1 MTHLGLIG
9 LGTMGENLVRNI
21 ISRDESIVVWNRSLD
36 KVDTLITEVWNSVL
50 KAETLRDLVEKTE
63 SPRSIFLLVP
73 AGKVTNDVAEE
84 LLSLLN
90 PGDSIWD
97 LGNAHWDTTLANQK
111 LAQEHG
117 IHWVGCWISGGS
129 EGARLWPALMPGGEE
144 ESIRRMLP
152 LLEKIA
158 AKDFTGKPCVTYV
171 GKAAAGNFVKMVH
184 NGIEY
189 AIMQGIAEIYDILRY
204 GNTPQSE
211 IQNIFKELNTGVL
224 KSFLM
229 DITVDILGVKDPILP
244 PWEMEAGG
252 ISEYLLE
259 KISDKAG
266 SKGTGG
272 WTVEAALKLG
282 VPVPSIAESLFA
294 RWMSGRSHTFSFPEM
309 GTQNETINNPVSTQF
324 LHDTLSLVYLG
335 SYLQGLDLIV
345 AAEKEFQWWIDLREV
360 LRIWQGGCIIRSR
373 MLEILPAFY
382 SLPTTADASEFA
394 GSIKTK
400 LDNTSSVLNKLKIPT
415 PVIGSIRDY
424 FMTLFVEKL
433 PTNLIQ
439 AMRDSFGAHGVK
451 RIGSDVSES
460 FVWK

>member
-1 MTHLGLIG
+1 
-9 LGTMGENLVRNI
+9 
-21 ISRDESIVVWNRSLD
+21 
-36 KVDTLITEVWNSVL
+36 
-50 KAETLRDLVEKTE
+50 
-63 SPRSIFLLVP
+63 
-73 AGKVTNDVAEE
+73 
-84 LLSLLN
+84 
-90 PGDSIWD
+90 
-97 LGNAHWDTTLANQK
+97 
-111 LAQEHG
+111 
-117 IHWVGCWISGGS
+117 
-129 EGARLWPALMPGGEE
+129 MPGGEA
-144 ESIRRMLP
+144 ESVQRMLP

-211 IQNIFKELNTGVL
+211 IQNIFGELNTGLL
-224 KSFLM
+224 KSFLL
-229 DITVDILGVKDPILP
+229 DITVDILGTKDPLDGTDLLP
-244 PWEMEAGG
+244 
-252 ISEYLLE
+252 

-282 VPVPSIAESLFA
+282 VPVPTIAESLFA
-294 RWMSGRSHTFSFPEM
+294 RWMSGKNQKFSFPGI
-309 GTQNETINNPVSTQF
+309 GTQNETLNNPLSTDF

-345 AAEKEFQWWIDLREV
+345 AAEKEFQWGINLSEV

-382 SLPTTADASEFA
+382 SLPTTADASEFV
-394 GSIKTK
+394 GSIKAK
-400 LDNTSSVLNKLKIPT
+400 LDNTSSVLDKIKIPT

-451 RIGSDVSES
+451 RIGSDVSEN
-460 FVWK
+460 FQWK

>member
-1 MTHLGLIG
+1 
-9 LGTMGENLVRNI
+9 
-21 ISRDESIVVWNRSLD
+21 
-36 KVDTLITEVWNSVL
+36 
-50 KAETLRDLVEKTE
+50 
-63 SPRSIFLLVP
+63 
-73 AGKVTNDVAEE
+73 
-84 LLSLLN
+84 
-90 PGDSIWD
+90 
-97 LGNAHWDTTLANQK
+97 
-111 LAQEHG
+111 
-117 IHWVGCWISGGS
+117 
-129 EGARLWPALMPGGEE
+129 MPGGEE
-144 ESIRRMLP
+144 ESVRRMLP

-158 AKDFTGKPCVTYV
+158 ARDFTGKPCVTYV

-211 IQNIFKELNTGVL
+211 IQTIFKELNTGLL

-229 DITVDILGVKDPILP
+229 DITVDILGVKDTDG
-244 PWEMEAGG
+244 AD
-252 ISEYLLE
+252 LLT

-282 VPVPSIAESLFA
+282 VPVPTIAESLFA
-294 RWMSGRSHTFSFPEM
+294 RWMSGRNTTFRFPGM
-309 GTQNETINNPVSTQF
+309 GTQSDTISNTLSTQF

-335 SYLQGLDLIV
+335 SYLQGLDLII
-345 AAEKEFQWWIDLREV
+345 AAEKEFQWGINLSEV

-382 SLPTTADASEFA
+382 NLPTTAD
-394 GSIKTK
+394 GSDFINSLSAK
-400 LDNTSSVLNKLKIPT
+400 LDNTSSVLDKLKIPT

-424 FMTLFVEKL
+424 FMALFVEKL

-451 RIGSDVSES
+451 RVGSDVSES
-460 FVWK
+460 FSWK

>member
-1 MTHLGLIG
+1 
-9 LGTMGENLVRNI
+9 
-21 ISRDESIVVWNRSLD
+21 
-36 KVDTLITEVWNSVL
+36 
-50 KAETLRDLVEKTE
+50 
-63 SPRSIFLLVP
+63 
-73 AGKVTNDVAEE
+73 
-84 LLSLLN
+84 
-90 PGDSIWD
+90 
-97 LGNAHWDTTLANQK
+97 
-111 LAQEHG
+111 
-117 IHWVGCWISGGS
+117 
-129 EGARLWPALMPGGEE
+129 MPGGEE
-144 ESIRRMLP
+144 ESVRRMLP

-211 IQNIFKELNTGVL
+211 IQAIFKELNTGLL

-229 DITVDILGVKDPILP
+229 DITVDILETKDPLDGADLLP
-244 PWEMEAGG
+244 
-252 ISEYLLE
+252 

-282 VPVPSIAESLFA
+282 VPVPTIAESLFA
-294 RWMSGRSHTFSFPEM
+294 RWMSGRNTSFRFPDM
-309 GTQNETINNPVSTQF
+309 GTQSNTTSNTLSTQF

-345 AAEKEFQWWIDLREV
+345 AAEKEFQWGINLSEV

-382 SLPTTADASEFA
+382 GMPMSAVAMEFM
-394 GSIKTK
+394 KHLKEK
-400 LDNTSSVLNKLKIPT
+400 LDNTSSVMDKLQIPT

-424 FMTLFVEKL
+424 FMSLYVEKL

-451 RIGSDVSES
+451 RIGSDISES
-460 FVWK
+460 FQWK

>member
-1 MTHLGLIG
+1 MTHLWLIG

-36 KVDTLITEVWNSVL
+36 KVDALV
-50 KAETLRDLVEKTE
+50 AETGNTVIKADTIADLVQKTE
-63 SPRSIFLLVP
+63 SPRNIILLVP
-73 AGKVTNDVAEE
+73 AGKVTTEVAQE
-84 LLSLLN
+84 LFGILS
-90 PGDSIWD
+90 PSDAIWD
-97 LGNAHWDTTLANQK
+97 LGNAHWDVTLANQAEALK
-111 LAQEHG
+111 HG
-117 IHWVGCWISGGS
+117 IHWVGCGISGGS

-144 ESIRRMLP
+144 ETVRRMLP

-158 AKDFTGKPCVTYV
+158 AKDFAGKPCVTYV
-171 GKAAAGNFVKMVH
+171 GRAAAGNFVKMVH

-189 AIMQGIAEIYDILRY
+189 AIMQWIAEIYDILRY

-211 IQNIFKELNTGVL
+211 IQTIFQGLNTGLL
-224 KSFLM
+224 KSFLL
-229 DITVDILGVKDPILP
+229 DITVDILGVKDSD
-244 PWEMEAGG
+244 GTD
-252 ISEYLLE
+252 LLE
-259 KISDKAG
+259 KISDIAG

-282 VPVPSIAESLFA
+282 VPVPTIAESLFA
-294 RWMSGRSHTFSFPEM
+294 RWMSGRNQNFSFPGM
-309 GTQNETINNPVSTQF
+309 RSQNETINNPLSAQF

-335 SYLQGLDLIV
+335 AYLQGLDLIV
-345 AAEKEFQWWIDLREV
+345 AAEKEFQWWINLSEV

-373 MLEILPAFY
+373 MLEVLPAFY
-382 SLPTTADASEFA
+382 GLPTTADASEFMNH
-394 GSIKTK
+394 IKTK
-400 LDNTSSVLNKLKIPT
+400 LDNTSSVLDKIKIPS

-451 RIGSDVSES
+451 RIGSDVSET
-460 FVWK
+460 FQWK